1 MWPTFG
7 AKLEEGWLALV
18 RRGERLDLAHVI
30 APAGKRPQ
38 IKALETFAIDNGE
51 QDALLRLAPVRNLKR
66 YRCTTLL
73 AQNNY
78 QLVQMEAPAVPTEER
93 VQALR
98 WRLKDSVDF
107 AVDTAAVAVVDI
119 PSEGARQAQ
128 VFAIAAAVGVVGE
141 RMNCFQQARLQLAA
155 IDIPEMAVRNVA
167 ALYEEANR
175 GLAFLMLND
184 DDSLLVITYR
194 GELCLSRR
202 IEMTSAAVS
211 PDDAER
217 RLQMRERLAL
227 ELQRTL
233 DNFDRQFGFVSV
245 SRLLVATEKD
255 SAGLTAALAENL
267 YIPVLAM
274 NLAEVADFAGV
285 PELQKAERQ
294 AQGLLAIGAALRSA
308 L

>member
-1 MWPTFG
+1 MWPKFG

-18 RRGERLDLAHVI
+18 RRGERIDLAHVI
-30 APAGKRPQ
+30 ALAGKRPL
-38 IKALETFAIDNGE
+38 IKVFETFAVDNDE
-51 QDALLRLAPVRNLKR
+51 QGALLRLAPARNLRR

-73 AQNNY
+73 AQNKY
-78 QLVQMEAPAVPTEER
+78 QMIQLEAPTVPVEER
-93 VQALR
+93 IQALR
-98 WRLKDSVDF
+98 WRLKDNVDF
-107 AVDTAAVAVVDI
+107 PVETAAVAVVDV
-119 PSEGARQAQ
+119 PSEGGRQAH
-128 VFAIAAAVGVVGE
+128 VFAIAAAVGVIGE
-141 RMNCFQQARLQLAA
+141 RMQYFQQARLPLEA

-167 ALYEEANR
+167 ALFEDENR

-184 DDSLLVITYR
+184 HDSLLVITYR

-211 PDDAER
+211 PEDPER

-233 DNFDRQFGFVSV
+233 DNFDRQFGFISV

-255 SAGLTAALAENL
+255 SAGLTTALAENL

-274 NLAEVADFAGV
+274 NLADVADFACV
-285 PELQKAERQ
+285 PELQQAERQ